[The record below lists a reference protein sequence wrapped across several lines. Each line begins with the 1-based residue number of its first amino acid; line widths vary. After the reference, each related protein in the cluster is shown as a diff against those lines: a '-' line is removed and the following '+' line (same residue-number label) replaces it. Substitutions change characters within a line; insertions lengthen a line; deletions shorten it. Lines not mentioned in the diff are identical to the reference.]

1 MNSFA
6 SFEITLACMLDI
18 MYSKWV
24 TAPKRGSE
32 IKNKNNNKIN
42 ENRYHQ
48 LLRKSHSDL
57 QDKHRTYTSL
67 SLLGSCINI

>member
-1 MNSFA
+1 MKA
-6 SFEITLACMLDI
+6 SSEQFCQFWNNHGLYANI

-42 ENRYHQ
+42 EKP
-48 LLRKSHSDL
+48 LSPIITKKSLWSPE
-57 QDKHRTYTSL
+57 
-67 SLLGSCINI
+67 